1 MTIDDLS
8 KAAAADK
15 DALSAKIKTYE
26 ADIKKYEAEKADA
39 DKQVTRL
46 KEANENAEK
55 LATIAEEI
63 ASAKE
68 ETDVVV
74 ADF

>member
-68 ETDVVV
+68 DTDVVV